1 MATEAE
7 GLASELNWSSF
18 DPSFSVAETED
29 VMAQLFGSQQMFWSD
44 SDYDGCCCCYSAVT
58 SPPMMNSSVGGDRT
72 AAWFPLGAYDQ
83 HYRQI
88 PMNDELV
95 DAVVKPLLPPPPP
108 AAASQ
113 GTKRRLHGGGDI
125 QMEVAQKKWK
135 KAQKSDEE
143 DSSSADII
151 NSRSSYCHGSEVDEP
166 KGGAVSMSSS
176 SKGSAAPNPNPQ
188 SLYAKKRRER
198 ITERLRILQNLVPN
212 GTKVVLAAPNQGQ
225 EFLLPLFG
233 FGCFMRSETNRFV
246 QLLSSDEMWMY
257 APVAYNAMS
266 LGFDLSVVSAE
277 ESDFGI

>member
-58 SPPMMNSSVGGDRT
+58 SPPMMNYSVGGERT

-108 AAASQ
+108 AAAGGGGGGASQ

-125 QMEVAQKKWK
+125 QMEVTQKKWK

-151 NSRSSYCHGSEVDEP
+151 NSRSSYCHGSEADEP

-198 ITERLRILQNLVPN
+198 ITVRLRILQNLVPN
-212 GTKVVLAAPNQGQ
+212 GTKVDISTMLEEAVRYVK
-225 EFLLPLFG
+225 FLQL
-233 FGCFMRSETNRFV
+233 
-246 QLLSSDEMWMY
+246 QIKLLSSDEMWMY

>member
-44 SDYDGCCCCYSAVT
+44 SDYDGCCCYSAVT
-58 SPPMMNSSVGGDRT
+58 SPPMMNSSVGGERT

-143 DSSSADII
+143 DNSSADII
-151 NSRSSYCHGSEVDEP
+151 NSRSSYCHGS
-166 KGGAVSMSSS
+166 MSSS
-176 SKGSAAPNPNPQ
+176 FKGSAAPNPNPQ
-188 SLYAKKRRER
+188 SLYAK
-198 ITERLRILQNLVPN
+198 
-212 GTKVVLAAPNQGQ
+212 
-225 EFLLPLFG
+225 FLLPLFG